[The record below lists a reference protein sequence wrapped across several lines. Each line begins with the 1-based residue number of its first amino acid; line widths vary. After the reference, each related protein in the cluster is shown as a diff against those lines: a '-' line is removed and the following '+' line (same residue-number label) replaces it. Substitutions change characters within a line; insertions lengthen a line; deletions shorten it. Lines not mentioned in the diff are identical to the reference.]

1 MTDGPPALAVRD
13 LEVVYQR
20 GGEPACRDVV
30 LTLGTGDGLL
40 LTGDHGAGKTS
51 VLRAVLGLVIASGE
65 ILVFGQPPGT
75 PGLARRIG
83 YGPQGR
89 TFPEHHSPSEV
100 VGLITALRIGRPAPA
115 LADAALERCGL
126 PSTRRDAR
134 TLDVEEVRRVALACA
149 IAADPDLIVLD
160 DPWEFSETHAEIE
173 RARARGAAVLVA
185 TDEPGSF
192 AARLDRT
199 LTLVAGVST

>member
-1 MTDGPPALAVRD
+1 M
-13 LEVVYQR
+13 
-20 GGEPACRDVV
+20 
-30 LTLGTGDGLL
+30 TLGAGDGLL

-65 ILVFGQPPGT
+65 VLVFGQPPGA
-75 PGLARRIG
+75 PGFARRVG
-83 YGPQGR
+83 YCPQGR
-89 TFPEHHSPSEV
+89 TFPERHTPSEI
-100 VGLITALRIGRPAPA
+100 VGLITALRTGRPAPD
-115 LADAALERCGL
+115 LADAALERCGIT
-126 PSTRRDAR
+126 PNRRDAR

-192 AARLDRT
+192 AVRLGRT